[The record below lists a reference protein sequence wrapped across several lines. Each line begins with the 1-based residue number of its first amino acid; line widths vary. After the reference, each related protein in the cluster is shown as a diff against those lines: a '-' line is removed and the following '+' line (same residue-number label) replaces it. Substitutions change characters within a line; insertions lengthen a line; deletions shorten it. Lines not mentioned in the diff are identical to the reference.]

1 MRMDPLPAVEAAE
14 ARSALAADEHA
25 EQEGAILRGHQRC
38 DVPVADA
45 GHLPTALHLAQLFA
59 QNFGAVSTRKRV

>member
-14 ARSALAADEHA
+14 ARSALAADDHA
-25 EQEGAILRGHQRC
+25 EQGGAILRGHQRC

-45 GHLPTALHLAQLFA
+45 GHLPTALHLAQLLVKTP
-59 QNFGAVSTRKRV
+59 GAVSTGKRV